1 MQPSRTITKKKAL
14 SERVPRVFKFNA
26 MCAGWSAKIG
36 DFYGITPDLR
46 NQGSEGNI
54 LLLKSLSSIHHLFLL
69 KFYFCGM
76 PDLSVFLTI
85 LIGLFSLINP
95 MSALPVYIGLT
106 QDFTEENKIRT
117 LKKTCVYILIICLVS
132 YFLGVYLL
140 HFFGITIPALRVAG
154 GLIIFRSGWQL
165 LNVTHKKEVRG
176 SLAEDAD
183 RKDDISFSP
192 LAMPLL
198 AGPGSMS
205 FLITLYANRKDTWQE
220 GLWQDILAITAIVI
234 VSLSIY
240 FIFKF
245 APRLMRHTGQAGLTS
260 LSKVMGFIVIGIGVE
275 MIISSVTMVVKTI
288 VG

>member
-1 MQPSRTITKKKAL
+1 MEPA
-14 SERVPRVFKFNA
+14 
-26 MCAGWSAKIG
+26 
-36 DFYGITPDLR
+36 
-46 NQGSEGNI
+46 
-54 LLLKSLSSIHHLFLL
+54 
-69 KFYFCGM
+69 
-76 PDLSVFLTI
+76 VFLTI

-95 MSALPVYIGLT
+95 MSALPVYISLT
-106 QDFTEENKIRT
+106 EGYGDDQKLRI
-117 LKKTCVYILIICLVS
+117 LKKTCIYIFIICMVA

-165 LNVTHKKEVRG
+165 LNVQHKKELKG
-176 SLAEDAD
+176 KLEEGD

-205 FLITLYANRKDTWQE
+205 FLITLYSNRHVKVNE
-220 GLWQDILAITAIVI
+220 AFWQDAAAITAIII

-245 APRLMRHTGQAGLTS
+245 APRMMKYTGQSGLS
-260 LSKVMGFIVIGIGVE
+260 ALSKVMGFIVIGIGVQ
-275 MIISSVTMVVKTI
+275 MILSSLTEVTRTI
-288 VG
+288 FIELQHL